1 MTRDRYFGY
10 YLLTLDSR
18 LLDCGYATQHDTGFD
33 RILLDLNG
41 EYNEITHNNFIYKP
55 LFKANVGW
63 YIRPDRIIYMGRREL
78 PNSFSLIHYV
88 EFFSKMFK
96 L

>member
-10 YLLTLDSR
+10 YLLTLDAQ
-18 LLDCGYATQHDTGFD
+18 LFDCGHSAHRDTEFD
-33 RILLDLNG
+33 RMSIDMNG

-55 LFKANVGW
+55 LFKAGVGW

-78 PNSFSLIHYV
+78 PNSFSLEDYV
-88 EFFSKMFK
+88 GFFSKLFK